1 VSAKK
6 IGLLILIL
14 GTGAFLETA
23 WSLRGDVR
31 LGPEGCRVIGGRFY
45 GPSFSFE
52 QSAERP
58 LATGAS
64 PRVEVRNSFGAVRV
78 TAGAP
83 GVVKVVLRKVVYL
96 ASEEKAHRFAD
107 RIELVLAGDGSP
119 LSVATNRDELGRSE
133 DVGFETHLELEVPA
147 ATALEV
153 RDEHGP
159 VTVSGV
165 ASTDVRSSFDD
176 VAIERVAGAVLLEA
190 GHGRVRVDDVGG
202 TLGLKARHG
211 DVEVNGVQGTGQ
223 IDVEH
228 GDLTT
233 QSTGALDVSLR
244 YGDLV
249 ADSVDGDLVVRAAHA
264 GLRASDVTGRADLE
278 TSYGDVRLA
287 RAGAARVRAEHG
299 RVSIEDVAGA
309 VDAESTHNDVQ
320 VERVL
325 GPIEVRVEHGGA
337 TLRGLAGGG
346 NVRGDGGDLVLE
358 GFSGPVS
365 AQAERGN
372 VRLVPHARIDATI
385 SASARR
391 GEVDLEIP
399 TGSRVEIDA
408 LSRRGEVHADVPDL
422 VPRTSG
428 EAGRGQRLSGSVA
441 GGGSLI
447 QLRSDGDIRIG
458 SGAVTP
464 ITDRPVVKAE
474 ASRAER
480 PAEAPAAKPEA
491 SPGARERR
499 DHPRHEPPHEEDD
512 RR

>member
-31 LGPEGCRVIGGRFY
+31 LGPEGCRIIGGRFY

-96 ASEEKAHRFAD
+96 ASEEKARRFAD

-119 LSVATNRDELGRSE
+119 LRVGTNRDELGRSE

-147 ATALEV
+147 ATVLDV

-165 ASTDVRSSFDD
+165 ASADVRSSFDD
-176 VAIERVAGAVLLEA
+176 VAIERVAGAVVLET
-190 GHGRVRVDDVGG
+190 GHGRVRVADIGD
-202 TLGLKARHG
+202 TLRLKARHG
-211 DVEVNGVQGTGQ
+211 DVEVDGVQGAGQ

-233 QSTGALDVSLR
+233 RRTGPMDVTLR

-249 ADSVDGDLVVRAAHA
+249 ADSVDGDLVVHAAHA

-287 RAGAARVRAEHG
+287 RAGAARARAEHG
-299 RVSIEDVAGA
+299 RVSIEDIAGA
-309 VDAESTHNDVQ
+309 AYAQSTHNDVQ

-325 GPIEVRVEHGGA
+325 GPVEVRVEGGGA
-337 TLRGLAGGG
+337 TLRGLASGGK
-346 NVRGDGGDLVLE
+346 VQGDGGDLVLE

-385 SASARR
+385 TASARR
-391 GEVDLEIP
+391 GEIDLEIP
-399 TGSRVEIDA
+399 AGSRVGIDA

-422 VPRTSG
+422 VTGDSG
-428 EAGRGQRLSGSVA
+428 AAGHGQRISGSVA
-441 GGGSLI
+441 GGGPVV
-447 QLRSDGDIRIG
+447 QLRSDGDVRIG

-464 ITDRPVVKAE
+464 IMDRPVAKA
-474 ASRAER
+474 ALARADR
-480 PAEAPAAKPEA
+480 PAEAAGAKPEA
-491 SPGARERR
+491 LPEPSARR
-499 DHPRHEPPHEEDD
+499 DHPGPESPHEDDD